1 MTWISLFQR
10 FQPIR
15 PDLAQIGTNWETK
28 KKNATQHQC
37 TSSGVTR
44 RTLHQTPVQHLC
56 SRIGAS
62 KSFSLMHLLHH
73 LVMGGLRPNMLR
85 ACHHSN
91 TSLFFY
97 LAKPI
102 TSILLFT
109 PIQSN
114 CVYGKVVNFTR
125 TATRGL
131 SLQGVSLFFD
141 SSWDSS
147 SSTHFIALITYYE
160 GVGVELSWNW

>member
-1 MTWISLFQR
+1 MFHTFFFFFYLNFDRYWCRYDLNRPISTVSANTTR
-10 FQPIR
+10 FSS
-15 PDLAQIGTNWETK
+15 NWHELGNEK

-37 TSSGVTR
+37 ASSGVTR
-44 RTLHQTPVQHLC
+44 RTLHQTPVQHLY
-56 SRIGAS
+56 SRISAS

-102 TSILLFT
+102 TSILLFA
-109 PIQSN
+109 PI
-114 CVYGKVVNFTR
+114 
-125 TATRGL
+125 
-131 SLQGVSLFFD
+131 
-141 SSWDSS
+141 
-147 SSTHFIALITYYE
+147 
-160 GVGVELSWNW
+160 